1 MKDIGSRAAFEQN
14 AAPEIAMGRAA
25 QNILSPSASQRE
37 QQEAAAAQGLGGGVG
52 ALGGGAE
59 NAIVA
64 AINNMNTG
72 LSGQMVAAINNM
84 NTGMSYQMTTLG
96 NNIRNGLFQVET
108 RVDAVQNKVE
118 VMDGRVDAMDEKV
131 EDVRREATE
140 KANAVDGKVDAMD
153 GKVEDVRREAT
164 EKANAMDGKVE
175 DVRKEATE
183 KVGAFEVRLNAV
195 VASAYASGQTSLDVL
210 AEHTQKLAELANLKR
225 KVDEIEAAKRA
236 PGAPRRTFNMVW
248 GRKIHGM
255 HIHGK
260 FKKPPKSGILLLH
273 QHQDRYIVRDFF
285 KEQKEKKLK
294 FQAGAKPIL
303 DHKFT
308 YSFST
313 AMEARNFRDETLAK
327 LHLYVEDNEEGEYRV
342 AAMPGYDE
350 AAGGG
355 AASAG
360 DS

>member
-1 MKDIGSRAAFEQN
+1 
-14 AAPEIAMGRAA
+14 
-25 QNILSPSASQRE
+25 
-37 QQEAAAAQGLGGGVG
+37 
-52 ALGGGAE
+52 
-59 NAIVA
+59 
-64 AINNMNTG
+64 
-72 LSGQMVAAINNM
+72 
-84 NTGMSYQMTTLG
+84 
-96 NNIRNGLFQVET
+96 
-108 RVDAVQNKVE
+108 
-118 VMDGRVDAMDEKV
+118 MDD
-131 EDVRREATE
+131 
-140 KANAVDGKVDAMD
+140 
-153 GKVEDVRREAT
+153 KVEDVRREAT

-183 KVGAFEVRLNAV
+183 KVGAFEAKLAAV

-236 PGAPRRTFNMVW
+236 PGEPRKTHMVW

-260 FKKPPKSGILLLH
+260 FKKPPKSGILLVH
-273 QHQDRYIVRDFF
+273 YNQQRYVVRDFF
-285 KEQKEKKLK
+285 MEQNAKRLK
-294 FQAGAKPIL
+294 FQAGEKL
-303 DHKFT
+303 TSQYCRKFSSGFKT
-308 YSFST
+308 V
-313 AMEARNFRDETLAK
+313 MEAKNFRDKKLAK

-342 AAMPGYDE
+342 AVMPGYDE